1 MKKFLAM
8 LMALAM
14 VLSIVTIPVIAE
26 KEDPEA
32 SIANPGSSKTV
43 APQDAATLNEAL
55 NVPGGT
61 LEFVTEGY
69 YPWFQE
75 DHPWVIDGDAAKSN
89 NVNIAS
95 STSTVSTIVNTA
107 AGDILQFD
115 YMSFGEG
122 WNHVVYDGLQL
133 FIDDTKVIQWSR
145 VEEWTTYTTV
155 LTEGEHTIKW
165 TYKKDV
171 SNDNPGDYAT
181 VDNVYVGEPVHP
193 SSVEVQDVT
202 VPEGRGAAVQ
212 YTVLPAE
219 AYDKSVTFEIADET
233 IATVDENGRVRGV
246 AEGTTTITV
255 TAVDGGVTG
264 TATVTVTE
272 AVPTAN
278 FIGYITYAG
287 PGVDKG
293 YWSTFADYDPSVIE
307 NLGAAP
313 DTFGAASAGHMIY
326 GFNAVQDNGGNLADG
341 RFYTIDT
348 TVGMTPV
355 FPGTSADRVVVGM
368 AFDYTSNTL
377 YAIAQGS
384 GSGRSLFIVD
394 RVLGTLTEVAAF
406 DTAETIHTFAIDEN
420 GVGYGISY
428 ETSTF
433 YRIDLDTA
441 HCEAVGQTGVG
452 MRYVQSMTYDMNNHQ
467 LFWAQYGSGPNDG
480 EFCNGLYIVDP
491 QTGNVTLAGSIGSG
505 EAEVTGLLT
514 LTDIEVPDP
523 ELPKFTVTFVDGLDN
538 STISSMTVEAGTV
551 LDESDFPTPPTHEGY
566 EFASWGYN
574 GAPVYSN
581 LTIKAR
587 YRDPNATMAT
597 IIFEADAIWADGS
610 GYQMLIDADANA
622 YGSVFPAEGPLTTS
636 GSGAPAGLYDEF
648 EYKLPENAD
657 GNLNTQN
664 IIYGGS
670 VTIEIPAGVYDW
682 VITNP
687 TPGDRIWIASDL
699 GSIGGRADDFE
710 FEAGLT
716 YHFHTYLGSDS
727 NYDHTDLT
735 IGDDVPPVTD
745 APVTDAPVTDAP
757 VTDAPVTDAP
767 ITNPPQPGV
776 NGWHFES
783 DAELADWTIIDQDG
797 DGYNW
802 ERVTNSEDDFTP
814 YDGDGVMMSLSYVN
828 YVGPLTPDNWLIT
841 PEIVGGGSLTF
852 WIAAQSSTFT
862 AENMGVY
869 VSTDGGATW
878 SDELAYFTVTSE
890 YQQKTVDLSDY
901 AGMNIKVA
909 FRHYDS
915 TDMFAINLDAVEVQP
930 GGATPGT
937 PGDANG
943 DGVVD
948 VQDAV
953 MVMRHALNLIA
964 LPDEAISICDM
975 DGDGQITVQDA
986 VLVMRAALGF

>member
-193 SSVEVQDVT
+193 SSVEVQDVS
-202 VPEGRGAAVQ
+202 VPAGRLAAVQ

-355 FPGTSADRVVVGM
+355 FPGTSADRLVLGM

-377 YAIAQGS
+377 YAIAKGS
-384 GSGRSLFIVD
+384 GSGRSLFTVD

-441 HCEAVGQTGVG
+441 HCEAVGQTGVQ
-452 MRYVQSMTYDMNNHQ
+452 MQYVQSMTYDMNTHQ
-467 LFWAQYGSGPNDG
+467 LLWAQYNNTST
-480 EFCNGLYIVDP
+480 GLYFVDP
-491 QTGNVTLAGSIGSG
+491 QTGNVTLAGTIGNG
-505 EAEVTGLLT
+505 AEVTGLLT

-523 ELPKFTVTFVDGLDN
+523 DYPEFTVTFVDGLDN
-538 STISSMTVEAGTV
+538 STISSMTVEAGVV

-566 EFASWGYN
+566 EFTGWDYN
-574 GAPVYSN
+574 GAPVYAN

-587 YRDPNATMAT
+587 YRDPNATNAI
-597 IIFEADAIWADGS
+597 IIFEADDVWGDGS

-622 YGSVFPAEGPLTTS
+622 YGSVFPATGPLTTS
-636 GSGAPAGLYDEF
+636 GNAPAGLYDEF
-648 EYKLPENAD
+648 EYKLPANAD
-657 GNLNTQN
+657 GNLNTSN
-664 IIYGGS
+664 IICGGS
-670 VTIEIPAGVYDW
+670 ATIEIPAGTYDW
-682 VITNP
+682 VIVNP
-687 TPGDRIWIASDL
+687 TPGDRIWIASEQ

-710 FEAGLT
+710 FEAGVT
-716 YHFHTYLGSDS
+716 YHFHTRLDAAGQ
-727 NYDHTDLT
+727 YDQTDLT
-735 IGDDVPPVTD
+735 IGGGTPVDPTPT
-745 APVTDAPVTDAP
+745 APVTDAP
-757 VTDAPVTDAP
+757 
-767 ITNPPQPGV
+767 QPG
-776 NGWHFES
+776 NGWYFES
-783 DAELADWTIIDQDG
+783 DAELAGWTMLDQDG
-797 DGYNW
+797 DGENW
-802 ERVTNSEDDFTP
+802 ERMTNSINGIDP
-814 YDGDGVMMSLSYVN
+814 YEGDGAMMSLSYMN
-828 YVGPLTPDNWLIT
+828 YVGPLTPDNWLVT
-841 PEIVGGGSLTF
+841 PEIAGGGSLTF
-852 WIAAQSSTFT
+852 WMGAQDPAYAA
-862 AENMGVY
+862 EPIGIY
-869 VSTDGGATW
+869 VSMDGGATW
-878 SDELAYFTVTSE
+878 GEELYYFVGTGEFV
-890 YQQKTVDLSDY
+890 QQTVDLSDY